1 MYQKCEK
8 IVSYGLFFLLCAS
21 LLILMYLG
29 RYNHPTGDDYYY
41 AGTTKQVWNETG
53 SIFAVIGEAAK
64 GVAREYVHWQGT
76 YSAMFLMYLPP
87 NVFGESGYRLVTAMM
102 LLLYAGGVF
111 YLLKPI
117 LCGVLRGSLHLWC
130 LVSSAFV
137 LLTIQTVP
145 FQGESFFWYNGSMY
159 YTGFFAVTLF
169 FFGSLCR
176 YILAGRKRYLP
187 VMALLSLF
195 LAGGNYVS
203 LLPCILLTLTASVF
217 LLKKRSK
224 KGIAIGIMAV
234 LLLAGLAVSAMAP
247 GNQVRQDGLW
257 DMSATKAILK
267 SLLQGLSYLWAWLR
281 GWWFMTA
288 ILLTPFFWK
297 TYGKIP
303 FSFKYPVLVL
313 GYLYGIFCSMS
324 CPTFYAMNS
333 TGPARALAI
342 VYYGFMLFTLM
353 GYYYLLGWFYRW
365 QSRRAEAKTGK
376 ERPTHKREAA
386 NGKRAFGILA
396 VSISILF
403 IFRIATGEFARCSSV
418 KAVRILLS
426 GEAYAYEQ
434 EYQERLKVLKDP
446 SVQDV
451 VFLPYEHQPE
461 MLFVGD
467 FTGDAENENNVR
479 IARYFNKNSIRVQY

>member
-1 MYQKCEK
+1 MYQKYEK
-8 IVSYGLFFLLCAS
+8 IVSYGLLFLLGAS
-21 LLILMYLG
+21 LLLLMYLG

-41 AGTTKQVWNETG
+41 AGTTKRVWNETG

-64 GVAREYVHWQGT
+64 GVAHEYVHWQGT

-87 NVFGESGYRLVTAMM
+87 NVFGENGYRLVTAVI
-102 LLLYAGGVF
+102 LLLYTGGVF

-117 LCGVLRGSLHLWC
+117 LCGALRGSPHLWRSA
-130 LVSSAFV
+130 SSAFV

-145 FQGESFFWYNGSMY
+145 FQGESYFWYNGSMY
-159 YTGFFAVTLF
+159 YTGFFAATLF
-169 FFGSLCR
+169 FFGALLR
-176 YILAGRKRYLP
+176 YVLTGRKGYLP

-203 LLPCILLTLTASVF
+203 LLPCILLTVTASAL

-234 LLLAGLAVSAMAP
+234 LLLGGLAVSALAP

-257 DMSATKAILK
+257 DMSVTKAILK

-288 ILLTPFFWK
+288 ILLTPFFWR
-297 TYGKIP
+297 TYPKIT
-303 FSFKYPVLVL
+303 FSFRYPVLVL

-365 QSRRAEAKTGK
+365 QSRRAEERSGK
-376 ERPTHKREAA
+376 KLPDHKRKVPG
-386 NGKRAFGILA
+386 GKWVPCILA
-396 VSISILF
+396 GSMILLF
-403 IFRIATGEFARCSSV
+403 LFQTAAGEFARCSSV
-418 KAVRILLS
+418 KAARILLS
-426 GEAYAYEQ
+426 GEAYGYEQ
-434 EYQERLKVLKDP
+434 EYQERLCVLKDP